1 MDDLTMSPLPMEE
14 HWPDPGHLEKA
25 DKAWDAIDQ
34 ILDFLVQE
42 TSCSNQA
49 IRDLLTNISG
59 QWPEAGMAMEME
71 IQQKKRRA
79 AN

>member
-1 MDDLTMSPLPMEE
+1 MADLTMSPLPMDE
-14 HWPDPGHLEKA
+14 HWHDPDQLEKA

-49 IRDLLTNISG
+49 IRDLLTNISR
-59 QWPEAGMAMEME
+59 QWPEADEAMAME
-71 IQQKKRRA
+71 IRQQKRRA
-79 AN
+79 A

>member
-1 MDDLTMSPLPMEE
+1 MVDLTMSPLPMEE
-14 HWPDPGHLEKA
+14 HTPDPNHLEKA

-49 IRDLLTNISG
+49 IRDLLTNISR
-59 QWPEAGMAMEME
+59 QWPEAGMAMAME
-71 IQQKKRRA
+71 IRQQKRRA
-79 AN
+79 G

>member
-1 MDDLTMSPLPMEE
+1 MVDLTMSPVPMDE
-14 HWPDPGHLEKA
+14 HWPDPDQLEKA

-49 IRDLLTNISG
+49 IRDLLTNISR
-59 QWPEAGMAMEME
+59 QWPEADEAMAME
-71 IQQKKRRA
+71 IRQQKRRA
-79 AN
+79 A

>member
-1 MDDLTMSPLPMEE
+1 MVDLTMSPVPMDE
-14 HWPDPGHLEKA
+14 HWPDPDQLEKA

-49 IRDLLTNISG
+49 IRDLLTNISR
-59 QWPEAGMAMEME
+59 QWPEADEAMAME
-71 IQQKKRRA
+71 IRQQKRREA
-79 AN
+79 

>member
-1 MDDLTMSPLPMEE
+1 MTDLTMSPLPMDE
-14 HWPDPGHLEKA
+14 HWPDPDQLEKA

-49 IRDLLTNISG
+49 IRDLLTNISR
-59 QWPEAGMAMEME
+59 QWPEAGEAMAME
-71 IQQKKRRA
+71 IRQQKKGVA
-79 AN
+79 

>member
-1 MDDLTMSPLPMEE
+1 MADLTMSPLPMDE
-14 HWPDPGHLEKA
+14 HWIDPDQLDKA

-49 IRDLLTNISG
+49 IRDLLTNISR
-59 QWPEAGMAMEME
+59 QWPEADEAMVME
-71 IQQKKRRA
+71 IRQQKRRA
-79 AN
+79 A